1 MKVVLVVDDEEAL
14 LEVFS
19 SVITELGHTVLSAH
33 AGDEALGLARA
44 HQPDLIISDHMMPGM
59 TGVEFLRSVRGDK
72 QLADTPFILVSA
84 AQPQGAHEANSFLP
98 KPVSLETFERAVQE
112 GLLAASRE
120 RDRQRAGAP
129 LTQAP
134 ENALSLARAEMLSW
148 VSHEIKTPLSSA
160 RLNLEML
167 LRHLSGGGEEAQRR
181 RGTAVLQQLDRMATL
196 VSSVLEASQL
206 SDGRIKLQ
214 REPCELKSFL
224 QGVVRYWRDTRPDF
238 EFVLTLPSEAI
249 IVLADAER
257 VRQILNNLV
266 SNAVKYAGASAWV
279 AITLESSPGRAL
291 IAVTDRGRGMDA
303 SELPRI
309 FNRFHRAEGSTGQ
322 GHGLGL
328 YIASALA
335 QLHGGALQ
343 VRSQREEGST
353 FTLSLPLSH

>member
-14 LEVFS
+14 LDVFS
-19 SVITELGHTVLSAH
+19 SVLSELGHTVLSAH
-33 AGDEALGLARA
+33 AGDEALGLAQA

-59 TGVEFLRSVRGDK
+59 TGVEFLRSVRGDER
-72 QLADTPFILVSA
+72 LADTPFILVSA
-84 AQPQGAHEANSFLP
+84 AQPQGAHEANAYLP

-112 GLLAASRE
+112 GLRASSRKRDSQRE
-120 RDRQRAGAP
+120 GAP

-134 ENALSLARAEMLSW
+134 ENGLNLARAEMLSW

-160 RLNLEML
+160 RLNLEMMI
-167 LRHLSGGGEEAQRR
+167 RHLGSGANEAQRR
-181 RGTAVLQQLDRMATL
+181 RGAVALQQLDRMATL

-206 SDGRIKLQ
+206 ADGCIKLQ

-224 QGVVRYWRDTRPDF
+224 QGVVGYWRDTRPDF
-238 EFVLTLPSEAI
+238 EFVLKLPSEAVI
-249 IVLADAER
+249 AVADAER

-266 SNAVKYAGASAWV
+266 SNAVKYGGASARV
-279 AITLESSPGRAL
+279 EITLERSPGRAL
-291 IAVTDRGRGMDA
+291 IAVTDLGKGMDA

-309 FNRFHRAEGSTGQ
+309 FDRFHRAEGSTGQ

-335 QLHGGALQ
+335 QLHGGTLQ
-343 VRSQREEGST
+343 VRSQRGEGST